1 MNLGE
6 NQVDTLVWAEQTT
19 PTVYQ
24 PRGSMTLKALLI
36 KPVSFGGEGY
46 DLKHNTSNTAQCSHG
61 SSLSMSVLR
70 RPKEPRYK
78 GTCMCHKITSLTITE
93 ALPSCIQELKKQNI
107 FIFNFG
113 ICTPCLIFKVQNLK
127 SCTHVHDIYWEGW
140 MYRLRP

>member
-46 DLKHNTSNTAQCSHG
+46 DLKHNTSNTVQSWL
-61 SSLSMSVLR
+61 LSQYVST
-70 RPKEPRYK
+70 KETK
-78 GTCMCHKITSLTITE
+78 GTKI
-93 ALPSCIQELKKQNI
+93 
-107 FIFNFG
+107 
-113 ICTPCLIFKVQNLK
+113 
-127 SCTHVHDIYWEGW
+127 
-140 MYRLRP
+140 